1 MSQDP
6 NFLHQTSLDTLQLS
20 MRAYGFLKRTQIHSI
35 ADLLNYT
42 QEDLRILDPNC
53 AEEVIA
59 ALHEQLGVD
68 LPTEDDSLI

>member
-59 ALHEQLGVD
+59 ALHEHLGVD